1 MVQNLKDGVGAK
13 GYDVVS
19 FFEGNPRTGSEAYV
33 STYNDAKYL
42 FSSLENKEIFD
53 KSPEAY
59 APAYG
64 GYCAIAMSEGKEL
77 RPNPKSWEIR
87 DGKLYF
93 FTKMLF
99 GIIDAK
105 KQWAKKPEELKA
117 LADKAWNEMNAK

>member
-1 MVQNLKDGVGAK
+1 MIQNLKNGIAAL

-19 FFEGNPRTGSEAYV
+19 FFNGAPEKGNETFTSAFNEA
-33 STYNDAKYL
+33 KFL
-42 FSSLENKEIFD
+42 FSSLENKNAFE
-53 KSPEAY
+53 KSPESY
-59 APAYG
+59 TPEYG

-77 RPNPKSWEIR
+77 IPNPKSWEVR

-105 KQWAKKPEELKA
+105 KQWVKRPEELKG
-117 LADKAWNEMNAK
+117 LADAAWSKMNA